1 MRSRIEQAIRAAIE
15 SGDTLT
21 KDDVVSRFF
30 CDMRTA
36 QRKLKELHELEVTS
50 IVKWHRQKGNP
61 IPEYGAYRG
70 KDAPKPSRLTPK
82 QRSRANRKDPAY
94 RDWENLSKRLRRQAA
109 KGKTTTIKMTMLLG
123 L

>member
-1 MRSRIEQAIRAAIE
+1 MRSRVEQAIRAAIE
-15 SGDTLT
+15 AGDTLT
-21 KDDVVSRFF
+21 KGDVVSRFF

-36 QRKLKELHELEVTS
+36 QQKLKELHELEVLS
-50 IVKWHRQKGNP
+50 IVKWHRCKGNP

-70 KDAPKPSRLTPK
+70 KDTPRPSRLTPS

-94 RDWENLSKRLRRQAA
+94 REWENLSKRLKRQAA
-109 KGKTTTIKMTMLLG
+109 KGKTIDIKMTTLLG